1 MMFAALGTL
10 TIPST
15 TNWKVVSPKSG
26 SFPLPL
32 QRQFSPQPQEKV
44 MVDVNTDRANGAL
57 ETATDLVQAGAVF
70 NDAVRLLDG
79 GLWSQPAD
87 NNNQLNYQSMVLADL
102 NAVLNDVQAATTV
115 NGQPLTSQDTQV
127 LQTVYGQL
135 QNMINEAQHAVGPI
149 GTLAQNQLH
158 ENVTNILAE
167 INNDANLATNL
178 ANGAFA
184 GASTGV
190 DQPGFQPLPVGADDA
205 AALAKAAAG
214 ASLVDVGNV
223 FNTAVD
229 IAVGGLNVTNIGQFD
244 QDMRSIETGLQSLLH
259 NPTALAALETAGGE
273 TPGSADAAL
282 TEIHLQTAADQIGLQ
297 IHDYDHQ
304 ILTNPTL
311 AARGTNDNLLDIIDI
326 VQGDAALNIN
336 AGGNGEAG
344 NVGGFSDMPAFLDGT
359 IQHFQDDQ
367 AQTNFWATFMAE
379 ANFLGTQLNAEAV
392 SNSAADANTL
402 ITEIQNY
409 EQFANAFDS
418 QQGRVF
424 EARFDNE
431 LKVISQNAGG
441 TVLADSQA
449 AINALNDIIKGTNVS
464 NADNVLQAAATGFHD
479 NAADV
484 SGNNTPNGGSNFNA
498 DATTVAGATTPNGLA
513 MGTIPVTSNPNVTHG
528 IGAGASSG
536 ALATHSS
543 GSHAGQQDAGPAR
556 LEPTVVAAH
565 FDHLW
570 HF

>member
-1 MMFAALGTL
+1 M
-10 TIPST
+10 
-15 TNWKVVSPKSG
+15 
-26 SFPLPL
+26 
-32 QRQFSPQPQEKV
+32 

-79 GLWSQPAD
+79 GLWKQPAD
-87 NNNQLNYQSMVLADL
+87 NNNQLNYQSMVSADL
-102 NAVLNDVQAATTV
+102 SAVRNDVQAATTV
-115 NGQPLTSQDTQV
+115 NGQPLSDQDIQV
-127 LQTVYGQL
+127 LQTVSGQL
-135 QNMINEAQHAVGPI
+135 QNMINEAQHPVGPF

-158 ENVTNILAE
+158 ENVTNILNE
-167 INNDANLATNL
+167 INGDDNLATNL
-178 ANGAFA
+178 ADGHFM

-214 ASLVDVGNV
+214 ASLTDIGNV
-223 FNTAVD
+223 FNAAVD

-244 QDMRSIETGLQSLLH
+244 GDMRSIETGLQNLLH

-273 TPGSADAAL
+273 TPGGVDAAL

-297 IHDYDHQ
+297 IQDYDHQ
-304 ILTNPTL
+304 ILINPTL

-326 VQGDAALNIN
+326 VQGDTPLNIN

-344 NVGGFSDMPAFLDGT
+344 NVGGFSDMPAFLGGT

-379 ANFLGTQLNAEAV
+379 ANFLGTQLNAEAT
-392 SNSAADANTL
+392 SNSAADAQTL

-409 EQFANAFDS
+409 EQFSNKFDS
-418 QQGRVF
+418 QQGGVF

-441 TVLADSQA
+441 TVLADSRA
-449 AINALNDIIKGTNVS
+449 AIGALNDIVKGTNVS
-464 NADNVLQAAATGFHD
+464 NSDNVLQAAAMGFHD

-484 SGNNTPNGGSNFNA
+484 SGNNTPNGGSNFNE

-513 MGTIPVTSNPNVTHG
+513 RGTIPVTSNPNVANGTG
-528 IGAGASSG
+528 AGGSSGAGA
-536 ALATHSS
+536 TQSS
-543 GSHAGQQDAGPAR
+543 GSHDGHHDAGPVH
-556 LEPTVVAAH
+556 LEPTVAAH